1 MTSKRSEIHS
11 TLASTRLTANIC
23 PANPMRASSRKRDA
37 RKKTGSSAARPICFN
52 CDSELEAPKL
62 FCSEICTQEAALVR
76 YVRRCRDDGRHRKP
90 DIREAIQIRMAHIL
104 GGGYP
109 ERERQLSQSVR
120 LQVFIRDDGV
130 CQACGK
136 PGNEV
141 DHIRGSSGELE
152 NLQLLCRACHIK
164 KTKASMV
171 PLSADA
177 ENFSQHVA
185 KVLVMIQRFEAK
197 WPHRLCD
204 DHQKWPTQWRLLL
217 KERVEAFSRP

>member
-1 MTSKRSEIHS
+1 MRS
-11 TLASTRLTANIC
+11 
-23 PANPMRASSRKRDA
+23 SSRKRDA
-37 RKKTGSSAARPICFN
+37 RKKTGDSPARPICFN
-52 CDSELEAPKL
+52 CDSELEVPKL
-62 FCSEICTQEAALVR
+62 FCSEICSQEAALVR

-90 DIREAIQIRMAHIL
+90 DIREVIQIRMAHIL

-109 ERERQLSQSVR
+109 ERERQLSKSVR

-136 PGNEV
+136 PGTEV

-185 KVLVMIQRFEAK
+185 KVLVMTQRFEAK
-197 WPHRLCD
+197 RPHRLCD

-217 KERVEAFSRP
+217 TERVELFLRA